1 MKVLALLSVR
11 GVGVTFIE
19 RVLFENVTFDIE
31 KRDKVG
37 FIGSNGTGKTTLL
50 KVLSGELSPTSGEVF
65 TSKDAKVGYMH
76 QHVLE
81 HPDRTVLEELLS
93 VFDHLKE
100 MEIHLD
106 YLNHAM
112 EKGENLDELIA
123 EHTALLEKFER
134 EGGLTYKSRAKS
146 ALLGL
151 GFSEEDMSRKSGT
164 LSGGQASKLSLARLL
179 LCGADIL
186 LLDEPTN
193 HLDIESVKWL
203 EQYLKDFPGTAL
215 IVSHDRYFL
224 DAVTNKTI
232 ELSHQKTMIYTGNYS
247 TFMEKKQREQEA
259 VRRKFIN
266 DSKEI
271 KRIEGIV
278 EQQKRWGREHNFI
291 TAASKQK
298 EADRIKAQLVV
309 PDGEEETLSITL
321 EPKRESGNDVLI
333 VKNLSKAFGDNVLFK
348 NVDMHIRK
356 GERVFILGGN
366 GTGKTTLFNVLTKK
380 YEAEFDELTYGA
392 RVDMGYFDQMQAD
405 LNAQNTP
412 VEEISDSFPLMS
424 NTQIRTVLGRF
435 LLKGDNAL
443 KKISTLSGGE
453 RARVALLKLVLAGSN
468 FLLLD
473 EPTNHLD
480 TASREAL
487 EDTLLNYNGTMLII
501 SHDRYFI
508 NKLATRILELNTDGV
523 KEYLGNYDYYAEK
536 QKEQTVAVNSA
547 KSEEKPKVNDYKLR
561 KEEQSRE
568 RKRQTAIRKAEELI
582 EELDAKIAE
591 TETLLASEEVISNY
605 EKLLELT
612 NTLEALQKKQEEAFE
627 QWESLQEE

>member
-1 MKVLALLSVR
+1 MALLSAR
-11 GVGVTFIE
+11 GIGVTFIE

-50 KVLSGELSPTSGEVF
+50 KVLSGELSPTAGEVF

-81 HPDRTVLEELLS
+81 HPERTVLEELLS

-100 MEIHLD
+100 MEIRLE
-106 YLNHAM
+106 YLNHEM
-112 EKGENLDELIA
+112 EKGENLDSLIS
-123 EHTALLEKFER
+123 EHTALLEKFEL
-134 EGGLTYKSRAKS
+134 EGGLTYKSRGKS

-179 LCGADIL
+179 LSGADIL

-203 EQYLKDFPGTAL
+203 EQYIKDFPGTAL

-232 ELSHQKTMIYTGNYS
+232 ELSHQKTMVYTGNYS

-259 VRRKFIN
+259 IRRKFIN

-309 PDGEEETLSITL
+309 PDGEEETLSLTL

-333 VKNLSKAFGDNVLFK
+333 VKNLSKAFGNNVLFK

-366 GTGKTTLFNVLTKK
+366 GTGKTTLFNILTKK
-380 YEAEFDELTYGA
+380 YEASFDEMTFGA
-392 RVDMGYFDQMQAD
+392 RVDMGYFDQMQSD
-405 LNAQNTP
+405 LNVDNTP
-412 VEEISDSFPLMS
+412 VEEISDAFPHMS
-424 NTQIRTVLGRF
+424 TTQIRTVLGRF

-508 NKLATRILELNTDGV
+508 NKLATRILELNEDGV
-523 KEYLGNYDYYAEK
+523 REYLGNYDYYAEK
-536 QKEQTVAVNSA
+536 QKEQISTDNVV
-547 KSEEKPKVNDYKLR
+547 KTEEKTKVNDYKLR

-582 EELDAKIAE
+582 EELDGKIAE
-591 TETLLASEEVISNY
+591 TQALLSSEEVISDY
-605 EKLLELT
+605 EKLVELT
-612 NTLEALQKKQEEAFE
+612 SVLEDLQSQQEEAYSA
-627 QWESLQEE
+627 WEELQQE

>member
-1 MKVLALLSVR
+1 M
-11 GVGVTFIE
+11 TFIE
-19 RVLFENVTFDIE
+19 RTLFENVSFDIE

-50 KVLSGELSPTSGEVF
+50 KILSGELAQTSGEVI
-65 TSKDAKVGYMH
+65 TAKDAKIGYMH

-81 HPDRTVLEELLS
+81 HPERTVLDELLS
-93 VFDHLKE
+93 VFDYLDE
-100 MEIHLD
+100 MEKRLEVLTHEI
-106 YLNHAM
+106 
-112 EKGENLDELIA
+112 EKGENLDALIS
-123 EHTALLEKFER
+123 EQTLLLERFDR
-134 EGGLTYKSRAKS
+134 EGGLTYKSRARS

-151 GFSEEDMSRKSGT
+151 GFSEDDMTRKSGT
-164 LSGGQASKLSLARLL
+164 LSGGQASKLSLAKLL
-179 LCGADIL
+179 LGGADIL

-193 HLDIESVKWL
+193 HLDIESVRWL
-203 EQYLKDFPGTAL
+203 EQYIKDFSGTAL

-232 ELSHQKTMIYTGNYS
+232 ELAHKKTMVYTGNYT

-259 VRRKFIN
+259 IRRKFIN

-298 EADRIKAQLVV
+298 EADRIKAQLVA
-309 PDGEEETLSITL
+309 PDGEEETLSLKL

-333 VKNLSKAFGDNVLFK
+333 VKNLSKGFGGNMLFE

-380 YEAEFDELTYGA
+380 YDAAFDELTFGA
-392 RVDMGYFDQMQAD
+392 RVDMGYFDQMQSD
-405 LNAQNTP
+405 LNTDNTP
-412 VEEISDSFPLMS
+412 VEEISDAFPKMS
-424 NTQIRTVLGRF
+424 NTEIRTALGRF

-443 KKISTLSGGE
+443 KKISSLSGGE

-487 EDTLLNYNGTMLII
+487 EDTLLNYDGTMLII

-508 NKLATRILELNTDGV
+508 NKLSTRILELNTNGV

-536 QKEQTVAVNSA
+536 QKAQAATAPEA
-547 KSEEKPKVNDYKLR
+547 KAEEKPKVNDYKLR

-582 EELDAKIAE
+582 EELDQKIAE
-591 TETLLASEEVISNY
+591 TESMLTSEEVISDY
-605 EKLLELT
+605 GKLLELT
-612 NTLEALQKKQEEAFE
+612 EVLNNLQKQQEEAYE
-627 QWESLQEE
+627 QWESLQE

>member
-1 MKVLALLSVR
+1 MALLSAR
-11 GVGVTFIE
+11 DISMTFIE
-19 RVLFENVTFDIE
+19 RTLFENVSFDIE

-50 KVLSGELSPTSGEVF
+50 KILSGELAQTSGEVI
-65 TSKDAKVGYMH
+65 TAKDAKIGYMH

-81 HPDRTVLEELLS
+81 HPERTVLDELLS
-93 VFDHLKE
+93 VFDYLDE
-100 MEIHLD
+100 MEKRLEVLTHEI
-106 YLNHAM
+106 
-112 EKGENLDELIA
+112 EKGENLDALIS
-123 EHTALLEKFER
+123 EQTLLLERFDR
-134 EGGLTYKSRAKS
+134 EGGLTYKSRARS

-151 GFSEEDMSRKSGT
+151 GFSEDDMTRKSGT
-164 LSGGQASKLSLARLL
+164 LSGGQASKLSLAKLL
-179 LCGADIL
+179 LGGADIL

-193 HLDIESVKWL
+193 HLDIESVRWL
-203 EQYLKDFPGTAL
+203 EQYIKDFSGTAL

-232 ELSHQKTMIYTGNYS
+232 ELAHKKTMVYTGNYT

-259 VRRKFIN
+259 IRRKFIN

-298 EADRIKAQLVV
+298 EADRIKAQLVA
-309 PDGEEETLSITL
+309 PDGEEETLSLKL

-333 VKNLSKAFGDNVLFK
+333 VKNLSKGFGGNMLFK

-380 YEAEFDELTYGA
+380 YDAAFDELTFGA
-392 RVDMGYFDQMQAD
+392 RVDMGYFDQMQSD
-405 LNAQNTP
+405 LNTDNTP
-412 VEEISDSFPLMS
+412 VEEISDAFPKMS
-424 NTQIRTVLGRF
+424 NTEIRTALGRF

-443 KKISTLSGGE
+443 KKISSLSGGE

-487 EDTLLNYNGTMLII
+487 EDTLLNYDGTMLII

-508 NKLATRILELNTDGV
+508 NKLSTRILELNTNGV

-536 QKEQTVAVNSA
+536 QKAQAATAPEA
-547 KSEEKPKVNDYKLR
+547 KAEEKPKVNDYKLR

-582 EELDAKIAE
+582 EELDQKIAE
-591 TETLLASEEVISNY
+591 TESMLTSEEVISDY
-605 EKLLELT
+605 GKLLELT
-612 NTLEALQKKQEEAFE
+612 EVLNNLQKQQEEAYE
-627 QWESLQEE
+627 QWESLQE

>member
-1 MKVLALLSVR
+1 MALLSAR
-11 GVGVTFIE
+11 DISMTFIE
-19 RVLFENVTFDIE
+19 RTLFENVSFDIE

-50 KVLSGELSPTSGEVF
+50 KILSGELTQTSGEVI
-65 TSKDAKVGYMH
+65 TAKDAKIGYMH

-81 HPDRTVLEELLS
+81 HPERTVLDELLS
-93 VFDHLKE
+93 VFDYLDE
-100 MEIHLD
+100 MEKRLEVLTHEI
-106 YLNHAM
+106 
-112 EKGENLDELIA
+112 EKGENLDALIS
-123 EHTALLEKFER
+123 EQTLLLERFDR
-134 EGGLTYKSRAKS
+134 EGGLTYKSRARS

-151 GFSEEDMSRKSGT
+151 GFSEDDMTRKSGT
-164 LSGGQASKLSLARLL
+164 LSGGQASKLSLAKLL
-179 LCGADIL
+179 LGGADIL

-193 HLDIESVKWL
+193 HLDIESVRWL
-203 EQYLKDFPGTAL
+203 EQYIKDFSGTAL

-232 ELSHQKTMIYTGNYS
+232 ELAHKKTMVYTGNYT

-259 VRRKFIN
+259 IRRKFIN

-298 EADRIKAQLVV
+298 EADRIKAQLVA
-309 PDGEEETLSITL
+309 PDGEEETLSLKL

-333 VKNLSKAFGDNVLFK
+333 VKNLSKGFGGNMLFE

-380 YEAEFDELTYGA
+380 YDAAFDELTFGA
-392 RVDMGYFDQMQAD
+392 RVEMGYFDQMQSD
-405 LNAQNTP
+405 LNTDNTP
-412 VEEISDSFPLMS
+412 VEEISDAFPKMS
-424 NTQIRTVLGRF
+424 NTEIRTALGRF

-443 KKISTLSGGE
+443 KKISSLSGGE

-487 EDTLLNYNGTMLII
+487 EDTLLNYDGTMLII

-508 NKLATRILELNTDGV
+508 NKLSTRILELNTNGV

-536 QKEQTVAVNSA
+536 QKAQAATAPEA
-547 KSEEKPKVNDYKLR
+547 KAEEKPKVNDYKLR

-582 EELDAKIAE
+582 EELDQKIAE
-591 TETLLASEEVISNY
+591 TESMLTSEEVISDY
-605 EKLLELT
+605 GKLLELT
-612 NTLEALQKKQEEAFE
+612 EVLNNLQKQQEEAYE
-627 QWESLQEE
+627 QWESLQE

>member
-1 MKVLALLSVR
+1 MLALLSAR
-11 GVGVTFIE
+11 GIGVTFIE
-19 RVLFENVTFDIE
+19 RVLFENVSFDIE

-50 KVLSGELSPTSGEVF
+50 KVLSGELSPTAGDVF
-65 TSKDAKVGYMH
+65 IAKDAKVGYMH

-81 HPDRTVLEELLS
+81 HPDRTVLDELLS

-100 MEIHLD
+100 MEIRLE

-112 EKGENLDELIA
+112 EKGENLDALIT

-151 GFSEEDMSRKSGT
+151 GFSEEDMNRKSGT

-179 LCGADIL
+179 LSGADIL

-203 EQYLKDFPGTAL
+203 EQYIKDFPGTAL

-232 ELSHQKTMIYTGNYS
+232 ELSHQKTMVYTGNYS
-247 TFMEKKQREQEA
+247 TFMEKKQHEQEA
-259 VRRKFIN
+259 IRRKFIN

-298 EADRIKAQLVV
+298 EADRIKAQLVI
-309 PDGEEETLSITL
+309 PDGEEETLSLTL

-380 YEAEFDELTYGA
+380 YEATFDELTYGA
-392 RVDMGYFDQMQAD
+392 RVDMGYFDQMQSD
-405 LNAQNTP
+405 LNVENTP
-412 VEEISDSFPLMS
+412 VEEISDAFPHMS
-424 NTQIRTVLGRF
+424 TTQIRTVLGRF

-487 EDTLLNYNGTMLII
+487 EDTLLNYDGTMLII

-536 QKEQTVAVNSA
+536 QKSQVVAENTI
-547 KSEEKPKVNDYKLR
+547 KTEEKPKVNDYKLR

-582 EELDAKIAE
+582 EELDSKIAE
-591 TETLLASEEVISNY
+591 TEALLSSEEVISNY
-605 EKLLELT
+605 EKLVELT
-612 NTLEALQKKQEEAFE
+612 KVLEDLQAQQEEAYST
-627 QWESLQEE
+627 WEELQD

>member
-1 MKVLALLSVR
+1 MAILSVR
-11 GVGVTFIE
+11 DVSVTFIE
-19 RVLFENVTFDIE
+19 RTLFENVSFDIE

-50 KVLSGELSPTSGEVF
+50 KVLSGELSPTMGGVYIA
-65 TSKDAKVGYMH
+65 KDAKVGYMH

-81 HPDRTVLEELLS
+81 HPERTVIDELLS
-93 VFDHLKE
+93 VFDYLKE
-100 MEIHLD
+100 MELRLEF
-106 YLNHAM
+106 LNKEM
-112 EKGENLDELIA
+112 EKGENLDALIS
-123 EHTALLEKFER
+123 EHTVLLERFER
-134 EGGLTYKSRAKS
+134 EGGLTFKSRARS

-151 GFSEEDMSRKSGT
+151 GFSEEDMQRPSGT

-179 LCGADIL
+179 LSGADIL

-193 HLDIESVKWL
+193 HLDIESVRWL
-203 EQYLKDFPGTAL
+203 EQYIKDFQGTVI

-224 DAVTNKTI
+224 DAVTNKTV
-232 ELSHQKTMIYTGNYS
+232 ELAHLKTTVYTGNYS
-247 TFMEKKQREQEA
+247 AFMEKKAHEQEA
-259 VRRKFIN
+259 IRRKFIN

-309 PDGEEETLSITL
+309 PDGEEETLTLKL
-321 EPKRESGNDVLI
+321 EPNRESGNDVLI
-333 VKNLSKAFGDNVLFK
+333 VKNLSKSFGSKTLFK

-380 YEAEFDELTYGA
+380 YDADFDELTFGA
-392 RVDMGYFDQMQAD
+392 RVDMGYFDQMQSD
-405 LNAQNTP
+405 LNVENNP
-412 VEEISDSFPLMS
+412 IEEISDAFPLMS

-435 LLKGDNAL
+435 LIKGDNAF

-487 EDTLLNYNGTMLII
+487 EDTLRDYDGTMLII

-508 NKLATRILELNTDGV
+508 NKLATRILELKEDGV

-536 QKEQTVAVNSA
+536 QKEAVASVSVE
-547 KSEEKPKVNDYKLR
+547 KTEEKPKVNDYKLR

-582 EELDAKIAE
+582 EELDLKIRD
-591 TETLLASEEVISNY
+591 TEALLSSEEVISNY
-605 EKLLELT
+605 EKLVELT
-612 NTLEALQKKQEEAFE
+612 KVLEDLQSQQEEAYA
-627 QWESLQEE
+627 QWETLQEE

>member
-1 MKVLALLSVR
+1 MAILSVR
-11 GVGVTFIE
+11 DVSVTFIE
-19 RVLFENVTFDIE
+19 RTLFENVSFDIE

-50 KVLSGELSPTSGEVF
+50 KVLSGELSPTMGGVYIA
-65 TSKDAKVGYMH
+65 KDAKVGYMH

-81 HPDRTVLEELLS
+81 HPERTVIDELLS
-93 VFDHLKE
+93 VFDYLKE
-100 MEIHLD
+100 MELRLEF
-106 YLNHAM
+106 LNKEM
-112 EKGENLDELIA
+112 EKGENLDALIS
-123 EHTALLEKFER
+123 EHTALLERFER
-134 EGGLTYKSRAKS
+134 EGGLTFKSRARS

-151 GFSEEDMSRKSGT
+151 GFSEEDMQRPSGT

-179 LCGADIL
+179 LSGADIL

-193 HLDIESVKWL
+193 HLDIESVRWL
-203 EQYLKDFPGTAL
+203 EQYIKDFQGTVI

-232 ELSHQKTMIYTGNYS
+232 ELAHLKTTVYTGNYS
-247 TFMEKKQREQEA
+247 AFMEKKAHEQEA
-259 VRRKFIN
+259 IRRKFIN

-309 PDGEEETLSITL
+309 PDGEEETLTLKL
-321 EPKRESGNDVLI
+321 EPNRESGNDVLI
-333 VKNLSKAFGDNVLFK
+333 VKNLSKSFGSKTLFK

-380 YEAEFDELTYGA
+380 YDADFDELTFGA
-392 RVDMGYFDQMQAD
+392 RVDMGYFDQMQSD
-405 LNAQNTP
+405 LNVENNP
-412 VEEISDSFPLMS
+412 IEEISDAFPLMS

-435 LLKGDNAL
+435 LIKGDNAF

-487 EDTLLNYNGTMLII
+487 EDTLRDYDGTMLII

-508 NKLATRILELNTDGV
+508 NKLATRILELKEDGV

-536 QKEQTVAVNSA
+536 QKEAVASVSVE
-547 KSEEKPKVNDYKLR
+547 KTEEKPKVNDYKLR

-582 EELDAKIAE
+582 EELDLKIRD
-591 TETLLASEEVISNY
+591 TEALLSSEEVISNY
-605 EKLLELT
+605 EKLVELT
-612 NTLEALQKKQEEAFE
+612 KVLEDLQSQQEEAYA
-627 QWESLQEE
+627 QWETLQEE

>member
-1 MKVLALLSVR
+1 M
-11 GVGVTFIE
+11 TFIE
-19 RVLFENVTFDIE
+19 RTLFENVSFDIE

-50 KVLSGELSPTSGEVF
+50 KILSGELTQTSGEVI
-65 TSKDAKVGYMH
+65 TAKDAKIGYMH

-81 HPDRTVLEELLS
+81 HPERTVLDELLS
-93 VFDHLKE
+93 VFDYLDE
-100 MEIHLD
+100 MEKRLEVLTHEI
-106 YLNHAM
+106 
-112 EKGENLDELIA
+112 EKGENLDALIS
-123 EHTALLEKFER
+123 EQTLLLERFDR
-134 EGGLTYKSRAKS
+134 EGGLTYKSRARS

-151 GFSEEDMSRKSGT
+151 GFSEDDMTRKSGT
-164 LSGGQASKLSLARLL
+164 LSGGQASKLSLAKLL
-179 LCGADIL
+179 LGGADIL

-193 HLDIESVKWL
+193 HLDIESVRWL
-203 EQYLKDFPGTAL
+203 EQYIKDFSGTAL

-232 ELSHQKTMIYTGNYS
+232 ELAHKKTMVYTGNYT

-259 VRRKFIN
+259 IRRKFIN

-298 EADRIKAQLVV
+298 EADRIKAQLVA
-309 PDGEEETLSITL
+309 PDGEEETLSLKL

-333 VKNLSKAFGDNVLFK
+333 VKNLSKGFGGNMLFE

-380 YEAEFDELTYGA
+380 YDAAFDELTFGA
-392 RVDMGYFDQMQAD
+392 RVDMGYFDQMQSD
-405 LNAQNTP
+405 LNTDNTP
-412 VEEISDSFPLMS
+412 VEEISDSFPKMS
-424 NTQIRTVLGRF
+424 NTEIRTALGRF

-443 KKISTLSGGE
+443 KKISSLSGGE

-487 EDTLLNYNGTMLII
+487 EDTLLNYDGTMLII

-508 NKLATRILELNTDGV
+508 NKLSTRILELNTNGV

-536 QKEQTVAVNSA
+536 QKAQAATAPEA
-547 KSEEKPKVNDYKLR
+547 KAEEKPKVNDYKLR

-582 EELDAKIAE
+582 EELDQKIAE
-591 TETLLASEEVISNY
+591 TESMLTSEEVISDY
-605 EKLLELT
+605 GKLLELT
-612 NTLEALQKKQEEAFE
+612 KVLNNLQKQQEEAYE
-627 QWESLQEE
+627 QWESLQE

>member
-1 MKVLALLSVR
+1 MLALLSAR
-11 GVGVTFIE
+11 GIGVTFIE
-19 RVLFENVTFDIE
+19 RVLFENVSFDIE

-50 KVLSGELSPTSGEVF
+50 KVLSGELSPTAGDVF
-65 TSKDAKVGYMH
+65 IAKDAKVGYMH

-81 HPDRTVLEELLS
+81 HPDRTVLDELLS

-100 MEIHLD
+100 MEIRLE

-112 EKGENLDELIA
+112 EKGENLDALIT

-151 GFSEEDMSRKSGT
+151 GFSEEDMNRKSGT

-179 LCGADIL
+179 LSGADIL

-203 EQYLKDFPGTAL
+203 EQYIKDFPGTAL

-232 ELSHQKTMIYTGNYS
+232 ELSHQKIMVYTGNYS
-247 TFMEKKQREQEA
+247 TFMEKKQHEQEA
-259 VRRKFIN
+259 IRRKFIN

-298 EADRIKAQLVV
+298 EADRIKAQLVI
-309 PDGEEETLSITL
+309 PDGEEETLSLTL

-380 YEAEFDELTYGA
+380 YEATFDELTYGA
-392 RVDMGYFDQMQAD
+392 RVDMGYFDQMQSD
-405 LNAQNTP
+405 LNVENTP
-412 VEEISDSFPLMS
+412 VEEISDAFPHMS
-424 NTQIRTVLGRF
+424 TTQIRTVLGRF

-487 EDTLLNYNGTMLII
+487 EDTLLNYDGTMLII

-536 QKEQTVAVNSA
+536 QKSQVVAENTI
-547 KSEEKPKVNDYKLR
+547 KTEEKPKVNDYKLR

-582 EELDAKIAE
+582 EELDSKIAE
-591 TETLLASEEVISNY
+591 TEALLSSEEVISNY
-605 EKLLELT
+605 EKLVELT
-612 NTLEALQKKQEEAFE
+612 KVLEDLHAQQEEAYST
-627 QWESLQEE
+627 WEELQD

>member
-1 MKVLALLSVR
+1 MAILSVR
-11 GVGVTFIE
+11 DVSVTFIE
-19 RVLFENVTFDIE
+19 RTLFENVSFDIE

-37 FIGSNGTGKTTLL
+37 FIGSNGTGKATLL
-50 KVLSGELSPTSGEVF
+50 KVLSGELSPTMGGVYIA
-65 TSKDAKVGYMH
+65 KDAKVGYMH

-81 HPDRTVLEELLS
+81 HPERTVIDELLS
-93 VFDHLKE
+93 VFDYLKE
-100 MEIHLD
+100 MELRLEF
-106 YLNHAM
+106 LNKEM
-112 EKGENLDELIA
+112 EKGENLDALIS
-123 EHTALLEKFER
+123 EHTALLERFER
-134 EGGLTYKSRAKS
+134 EGGLTFKSRARS

-151 GFSEEDMSRKSGT
+151 GFSEEDMQRPSGT

-179 LCGADIL
+179 LSGADIL

-193 HLDIESVKWL
+193 HLDIESVRWL
-203 EQYLKDFPGTAL
+203 EQYIKDFQGTVI

-232 ELSHQKTMIYTGNYS
+232 ELAHLKTTVYTGNYS
-247 TFMEKKQREQEA
+247 AFMEKKAHEQEA
-259 VRRKFIN
+259 IRRKFIN

-309 PDGEEETLSITL
+309 PDGEEETLTLKL
-321 EPKRESGNDVLI
+321 EPNRESGNDVLI
-333 VKNLSKAFGDNVLFK
+333 VKNLSKSFGSKTLFK

-380 YEAEFDELTYGA
+380 YDADFDELTFGA
-392 RVDMGYFDQMQAD
+392 RVDMGYFDQMQSD
-405 LNAQNTP
+405 LNVENNP
-412 VEEISDSFPLMS
+412 IEEISDAFPLMS

-435 LLKGDNAL
+435 LIKGDNAF

-487 EDTLLNYNGTMLII
+487 EDTLRDYDGTMLII

-508 NKLATRILELNTDGV
+508 NKLATRILELKEDGV

-536 QKEQTVAVNSA
+536 QKEAVASVSVE
-547 KSEEKPKVNDYKLR
+547 KTEEKPKVNDYKLR

-582 EELDAKIAE
+582 EELDLKIRD
-591 TETLLASEEVISNY
+591 TEALLSSEEVISNY
-605 EKLLELT
+605 EKLVELT
-612 NTLEALQKKQEEAFE
+612 KVLEDLQSQQEEAYA
-627 QWESLQEE
+627 QWETLQEE

>member
-1 MKVLALLSVR
+1 MALLSAR
-11 GVGVTFIE
+11 DISMTFIE
-19 RVLFENVTFDIE
+19 RTLFENVSFDIE

-50 KVLSGELSPTSGEVF
+50 KILSGELTQTSGEVI
-65 TSKDAKVGYMH
+65 TAKDAKIGYMH

-81 HPDRTVLEELLS
+81 HPERTVLDELLS
-93 VFDHLKE
+93 VFDYLDE
-100 MEIHLD
+100 MEKRLEVLTHEI
-106 YLNHAM
+106 
-112 EKGENLDELIA
+112 EKGENLDALIL
-123 EHTALLEKFER
+123 EQTLLLERFDR
-134 EGGLTYKSRAKS
+134 EGGLTYKSRARS

-151 GFSEEDMSRKSGT
+151 GFSEDDMTRKSGT
-164 LSGGQASKLSLARLL
+164 LSGGQASKLSLAKLL
-179 LCGADIL
+179 LGGADIL

-193 HLDIESVKWL
+193 HLDIESVRWL
-203 EQYLKDFPGTAL
+203 EQYIKDFSGTAL

-232 ELSHQKTMIYTGNYS
+232 ELAHKKTMVYTGNYT

-259 VRRKFIN
+259 IRRKFIN

-298 EADRIKAQLVV
+298 EADRIKAQLVA
-309 PDGEEETLSITL
+309 PDGEEETLSLKL

-333 VKNLSKAFGDNVLFK
+333 VKNLSKGFGGNMLFE

-380 YEAEFDELTYGA
+380 YDAAFDELTFGA
-392 RVDMGYFDQMQAD
+392 RVDMGYFDQMQSD
-405 LNAQNTP
+405 LNTDNTP
-412 VEEISDSFPLMS
+412 VEEISDAFPKMS
-424 NTQIRTVLGRF
+424 NTEIRTALGRF

-443 KKISTLSGGE
+443 KKISSLSGGE

-487 EDTLLNYNGTMLII
+487 EDTLLNYDGTMLII

-508 NKLATRILELNTDGV
+508 NKLSTRILELNTNGV

-536 QKEQTVAVNSA
+536 QKAQAATAPEA
-547 KSEEKPKVNDYKLR
+547 KAEEKPKVNDYKLR

-582 EELDAKIAE
+582 EELDQKIAE
-591 TETLLASEEVISNY
+591 TESMLTSEEVISDY
-605 EKLLELT
+605 GKLLELT
-612 NTLEALQKKQEEAFE
+612 EVLNNLQKQQEEAYE
-627 QWESLQEE
+627 QWESLQE

>member
-1 MKVLALLSVR
+1 MALLSAR
-11 GVGVTFIE
+11 DISMTFIE
-19 RVLFENVTFDIE
+19 RTLFENVSFDIE

-50 KVLSGELSPTSGEVF
+50 KILSGELAQTSGEVI
-65 TSKDAKVGYMH
+65 TAKDAKIGYMH

-81 HPDRTVLEELLS
+81 HPERTVLDELLS
-93 VFDHLKE
+93 VFDYLDE
-100 MEIHLD
+100 MEKRLEVLTHEI
-106 YLNHAM
+106 
-112 EKGENLDELIA
+112 EKGENLDALIS
-123 EHTALLEKFER
+123 EQTLLLERFDR
-134 EGGLTYKSRAKS
+134 EGGLTYKSRARS

-151 GFSEEDMSRKSGT
+151 GFSEDDMTRKSGT
-164 LSGGQASKLSLARLL
+164 LSGGQASKLSLAKLL
-179 LCGADIL
+179 LGGADIL

-193 HLDIESVKWL
+193 HLDIESVRWL
-203 EQYLKDFPGTAL
+203 EQYIKDFSGTAL

-232 ELSHQKTMIYTGNYS
+232 ELAHKKTMVYTGNYT

-259 VRRKFIN
+259 IRRKFIN

-298 EADRIKAQLVV
+298 EADRIKAQLVA
-309 PDGEEETLSITL
+309 PDGEEETLSLKL

-333 VKNLSKAFGDNVLFK
+333 VKNLSKGFGGNMLFE

-380 YEAEFDELTYGA
+380 YDAAFDELTFGA
-392 RVDMGYFDQMQAD
+392 RVDMGYFDQMQSD
-405 LNAQNTP
+405 LNTDNTP
-412 VEEISDSFPLMS
+412 VEEISDAFPKMS
-424 NTQIRTVLGRF
+424 NTEIRTALGRF

-443 KKISTLSGGE
+443 KKISSLSGGE

-487 EDTLLNYNGTMLII
+487 EDTLLNYDGTMLII

-508 NKLATRILELNTDGV
+508 NKLSTRILELNTNGV

-536 QKEQTVAVNSA
+536 QKAQAATAPEA
-547 KSEEKPKVNDYKLR
+547 KAEEKPKVNDYKLR

-582 EELDAKIAE
+582 EELDQKIAE
-591 TETLLASEEVISNY
+591 TESMLTSEEVISDY
-605 EKLLELT
+605 GKLLELT
-612 NTLEALQKKQEEAFE
+612 EVLNNLQKQQEEAYE
-627 QWESLQEE
+627 QWESLQE

>member
-1 MKVLALLSVR
+1 MLALLSAR
-11 GVGVTFIE
+11 GIGVTFIE
-19 RVLFENVTFDIE
+19 RVLFENVSFDIE

-50 KVLSGELSPTSGEVF
+50 KVLSGELSPTAGDVF
-65 TSKDAKVGYMH
+65 IAKDAKVGYMH

-81 HPDRTVLEELLS
+81 HPDRTVLDELLS

-100 MEIHLD
+100 METRLE

-112 EKGENLDELIA
+112 EKGENLDALIT

-151 GFSEEDMSRKSGT
+151 GFSEEDMNRKSGT

-179 LCGADIL
+179 LSGADIL

-203 EQYLKDFPGTAL
+203 EQYIKDFPGTAL

-232 ELSHQKTMIYTGNYS
+232 ELSHQKTMVYTGNYS
-247 TFMEKKQREQEA
+247 TFMEKKQHEQEA
-259 VRRKFIN
+259 IRRKFIN

-298 EADRIKAQLVV
+298 EADRIKAQLVI
-309 PDGEEETLSITL
+309 PDGEEETLSLTL

-380 YEAEFDELTYGA
+380 YEATFDELTYGA
-392 RVDMGYFDQMQAD
+392 RVDMGYFDQMQSD
-405 LNAQNTP
+405 LNVENTP
-412 VEEISDSFPLMS
+412 VEEISDAFPHMS
-424 NTQIRTVLGRF
+424 TTQIRTVLGRF

-443 KKISTLSGGE
+443 KKIATLSGGE

-487 EDTLLNYNGTMLII
+487 EDTLLNYDGTMLII

-536 QKEQTVAVNSA
+536 QKSQVVAENA
-547 KSEEKPKVNDYKLR
+547 IKTEEKPKVNDYKLR

-582 EELDAKIAE
+582 EELDSKIAE
-591 TETLLASEEVISNY
+591 TEALLSSEEVISNY
-605 EKLLELT
+605 EKLVELT
-612 NTLEALQKKQEEAFE
+612 KVLEDLQAQQEEAYST
-627 QWESLQEE
+627 WEELQD

>member
-1 MKVLALLSVR
+1 MAILSVR
-11 GVGVTFIE
+11 DVSVTFIE
-19 RVLFENVTFDIE
+19 RTLFENVSFDIE

-50 KVLSGELSPTSGEVF
+50 KVLSGELSPTMGGVYIA
-65 TSKDAKVGYMH
+65 KDAKVGYMH

-81 HPDRTVLEELLS
+81 HPERTVIDELLS
-93 VFDHLKE
+93 VFDYLKE
-100 MEIHLD
+100 MELRLEF
-106 YLNHAM
+106 LNKEM
-112 EKGENLDELIA
+112 EKGENLDALIS
-123 EHTALLEKFER
+123 EHTALLERFER
-134 EGGLTYKSRAKS
+134 EGGLTFKSRARS

-151 GFSEEDMSRKSGT
+151 GFSEEDMQRPSGT

-179 LCGADIL
+179 LSGADIL

-203 EQYLKDFPGTAL
+203 EQYIKDFQGTVI

-224 DAVTNKTI
+224 DAVTNKTV
-232 ELSHQKTMIYTGNYS
+232 ELAHLKTTVYTGNYS
-247 TFMEKKQREQEA
+247 AFMEKKAHEQEA
-259 VRRKFIN
+259 IRRKFIN

-309 PDGEEETLSITL
+309 PDGEEETLTLKL
-321 EPKRESGNDVLI
+321 EPNRESGNDVLI
-333 VKNLSKAFGDNVLFK
+333 VKNLSKSFGSKTLFK

-380 YEAEFDELTYGA
+380 YDADFDELTFGA
-392 RVDMGYFDQMQAD
+392 RVDMGYFDQMQSD
-405 LNAQNTP
+405 LNVENNP
-412 VEEISDSFPLMS
+412 IEEISDAFPLMS

-435 LLKGDNAL
+435 LIKGDNAF

-487 EDTLLNYNGTMLII
+487 EDTLRDYDGTMLII

-508 NKLATRILELNTDGV
+508 NKLATRILELKEDGV

-536 QKEQTVAVNSA
+536 QKEAVASVSVE
-547 KSEEKPKVNDYKLR
+547 KTEEKPKVNDYKLR

-582 EELDAKIAE
+582 EELDLKIRD
-591 TETLLASEEVISNY
+591 TEALLSSEEVISNY
-605 EKLLELT
+605 EKLVELT
-612 NTLEALQKKQEEAFE
+612 KVLEDLQSQQEEAYA
-627 QWESLQEE
+627 QWETLQEE

>member
-1 MKVLALLSVR
+1 MAILSVR
-11 GVGVTFIE
+11 DVSVTFIE
-19 RVLFENVTFDIE
+19 RVLFENVSFDIE

-50 KVLSGELSPTSGEVF
+50 KVLSGELSPTTGDVF
-65 TSKDAKVGYMH
+65 TAKDAKVGYMH

-81 HPDRTVLEELLS
+81 HPERSVYEELLS
-93 VFDHLKE
+93 VFEHLKM
-100 MEIHLD
+100 MEIQLEF
-106 YLNHAM
+106 LNREL
-112 EKGENLDELIA
+112 EKGENLDKLIA
-123 EHTALLEKFER
+123 EHGALLEQFER
-134 EGGLTYKSRAKS
+134 QGGLTYKSRARS

-151 GFSEEDMSRKSGT
+151 GFSEEDMIRKSGT

-179 LCGADIL
+179 LSGADIL

-193 HLDIESVKWL
+193 HLDITSVRWL
-203 EQYLKDFPGTAL
+203 EQYIKDFSGTAL

-232 ELSHQKTMIYTGNYS
+232 ELAHKKATVYTGNY
-247 TFMEKKQREQEA
+247 TAFIEKKQREQEA
-259 VRRKFIN
+259 IRRKFIN
-266 DSKEI
+266 DSREI

-298 EADRIKAQLVV
+298 EADRIKAQLTP
-309 PDGEEETLSITL
+309 PDGEEETLSFKL

-333 VKNLSKAFGDNVLFK
+333 VKNMSKAFGGNVLFK
-348 NVDMHIRK
+348 NIDMHIRK

-366 GTGKTTLFNVLTKK
+366 GTGKTTLFNILAKK
-380 YEAEFDELTYGA
+380 YEGDFDELTFGA

-405 LNAQNTP
+405 LNTDNTP
-412 VEEISDSFPLMS
+412 VEEISDAFPHMS
-424 NTQIRTVLGRF
+424 TTQIRTVLGRF

-487 EDTLLNYNGTMLII
+487 EDTLLNYDGTMLII

-508 NKLATRILELNTDGV
+508 NKLATRILELKEDGV
-523 KEYLGNYDYYAEK
+523 REYLGNYDYYAEK
-536 QKEQTVAVNSA
+536 QKEASA
-547 KSEEKPKVNDYKLR
+547 SFAEAKAEEKPKVNDYKLR
-561 KEEQSRE
+561 KEEQSKE

-582 EELDAKIAE
+582 EELDVKIAE
-591 TETLLASEEVISNY
+591 TEAKLGSEEVISDY
-605 EKLLELT
+605 EKLVELT
-612 NTLEALQKKQEEAFE
+612 EILNNLQKQQEEAYE
-627 QWESLQEE
+627 AWESLQ

>member
-1 MKVLALLSVR
+1 MAILSVR
-11 GVGVTFIE
+11 DVSVTFIE
-19 RVLFENVTFDIE
+19 RTLFENVSFDIE

-50 KVLSGELSPTSGEVF
+50 KVLSGELSPTMGGVYIA
-65 TSKDAKVGYMH
+65 KDAKVGYMH

-81 HPDRTVLEELLS
+81 HPERTVIDELLS
-93 VFDHLKE
+93 VFDYLKE
-100 MEIHLD
+100 MELRLEF
-106 YLNHAM
+106 LNKEM
-112 EKGENLDELIA
+112 EKGENLDALIS
-123 EHTALLEKFER
+123 EHTALLERFER
-134 EGGLTYKSRAKS
+134 EGGLTFKSRARS

-151 GFSEEDMSRKSGT
+151 GFSEEDMQRPSGT

-179 LCGADIL
+179 LSGADIL

-193 HLDIESVKWL
+193 HLDIESVRWL
-203 EQYLKDFPGTAL
+203 EQYIKDFQGTVI

-224 DAVTNKTI
+224 DAVTNKTV
-232 ELSHQKTMIYTGNYS
+232 ELAHLKTTVYTGNYS
-247 TFMEKKQREQEA
+247 AFMEKKAHEQEA
-259 VRRKFIN
+259 IRRKFIN

-309 PDGEEETLSITL
+309 PDGEEETLTLKL
-321 EPKRESGNDVLI
+321 EPNRESGNDVLI
-333 VKNLSKAFGDNVLFK
+333 VKNLSKSFGSKTLFK

-380 YEAEFDELTYGA
+380 YDADFDELTFGA
-392 RVDMGYFDQMQAD
+392 RVDMGYFDQMQSD
-405 LNAQNTP
+405 LNVENNP
-412 VEEISDSFPLMS
+412 IEEISDAFPLMS

-435 LLKGDNAL
+435 LIKGDNAF

-487 EDTLLNYNGTMLII
+487 EDTLRDYDGTMLII

-508 NKLATRILELNTDGV
+508 NKLATRILELKEDGV

-536 QKEQTVAVNSA
+536 QKEAVASVSVE
-547 KSEEKPKVNDYKLR
+547 KTEEKPKVNDYKLR

-582 EELDAKIAE
+582 EELDLKIRD
-591 TETLLASEEVISNY
+591 TEDLLSSEEVISNY
-605 EKLLELT
+605 EKLVELT
-612 NTLEALQKKQEEAFE
+612 KVLEDLQSQQEEAYA
-627 QWESLQEE
+627 QWETLQEE

>member
-1 MKVLALLSVR
+1 MALLSAR
-11 GVGVTFIE
+11 DIGVTFIE
-19 RVLFENVTFDIE
+19 RTLFENVSFDIE

-50 KVLSGELSPTSGEVF
+50 KVLSGELAPTTGCVF

-81 HPDRTVLEELLS
+81 HPERTVIDELLS
-93 VFDHLKE
+93 VFEHLSQ
-100 MEIHLD
+100 MEKRLEEIASL
-106 YLNHAM
+106 L
-112 EKGENLDELIA
+112 EKGENLDSLIG
-123 EHTALLEKFER
+123 EQTALLEKFER
-134 EGGLTYKSRAKS
+134 LGGLTYKSRAKS
-146 ALLGL
+146 SLLGL
-151 GFSEEDMSRKSGT
+151 GFTEEDMQRKSGT
-164 LSGGQASKLSLARLL
+164 LSGGQASKVSLAKLL
-179 LCGADIL
+179 LSGADIL

-193 HLDIESVKWL
+193 HLDIDSVRWL
-203 EQYLKDFPGTAL
+203 EQYIKDFPGTAL

-232 ELSHQKTMIYTGNYS
+232 ELAHQKTTIYTGNYS
-247 TFMEKKQREQEA
+247 TFIEKKQREQEA

-266 DSKEI
+266 DSREI

-298 EADRIKAQLVV
+298 EADRIKAQLTP
-309 PDGEEETLSITL
+309 PDGEEETLTLKL
-321 EPKRESGNDVLI
+321 EPTRESGNDVLI
-333 VKNLSKAFGDNVLFK
+333 VKNLSKSFGDKALFK

-366 GTGKTTLFNVLTKK
+366 GTGKTTLFNVLTKRQN
-380 YEAEFDELTYGA
+380 ADFDELTFGA

-405 LNAQNTP
+405 LNVENTP
-412 VEEISDSFPLMS
+412 VEEISDAFPLMS
-424 NTQIRTVLGRF
+424 NTQIRTALGRF

-487 EDTLLNYNGTMLII
+487 EDTLLDYDGTMLII

-508 NKLATRILELNTDGV
+508 NKLATRILELTDSGV
-523 KEYLGNYDYYAEK
+523 KEYLGNYDYFIERK
-536 QKEQTVAVNSA
+536 KEQISSQIEA
-547 KSEEKPKVNDYKLR
+547 KAEEKPKVNDYKLR

-568 RKRQTAIRKAEELI
+568 RKRQTAIRKCEERI

-591 TETLLASEEVISNY
+591 TEALLASEEVISNY
-605 EKLLELT
+605 EKLIELT
-612 NTLEALQKKQEEAFE
+612 NTLEALQKEQEEVYE

>member
-1 MKVLALLSVR
+1 MALLSVR
-11 GVGVTFIE
+11 DISMTFVE
-19 RVLFENVTFDIE
+19 RTLFENVTFDIE

-50 KVLSGELSPTSGEVF
+50 KIISGELSPTSGDVF
-65 TSKDAKVGYMH
+65 TAKDAKVGYMH

-81 HPDRTVLEELLS
+81 HPERSVYDELLS
-93 VFDHLKE
+93 VFEHLSLMEKRLEAVNKE
-100 MEIHLD
+100 
-106 YLNHAM
+106 M
-112 EKGENLDELIA
+112 EKGENLDALIA
-123 EHTALLEKFER
+123 EQTALLERFER
-134 EGGLTYKSRAKS
+134 EGGLTYKSRARS

-151 GFSEEDMSRKSGT
+151 GFTEEDMSRKSGT

-179 LCGADIL
+179 LSGADIL

-193 HLDIESVKWL
+193 HLDIGSVRWL
-203 EQYLKDFPGTAL
+203 EQYIKDFSGTAL

-232 ELSHQKTMIYTGNYS
+232 ELAHQKTTVYTGNYT
-247 TFMEKKQREQEA
+247 TFIEKKQREQEA
-259 VRRKFIN
+259 IRRKFIN

-298 EADRIKAQLVV
+298 EADRIKAQLVT
-309 PDGEEETLSITL
+309 PDGEEETLSFKI

-333 VKNLSKAFGDNVLFK
+333 VKNMSKAFGGNVLFR

-366 GTGKTTLFNVLTKK
+366 GTGKTTLFNILTKK
-380 YEAEFDELTYGA
+380 YDAVFDELTFGA
-392 RVDMGYFDQMQAD
+392 RVDMGYFDQMQSD
-405 LNAQNTP
+405 LNTEKTP
-412 VEEISDSFPLMS
+412 VEEISDAFPYMS
-424 NTQIRTVLGRF
+424 TTQIRTVLGRF

-487 EDTLLNYNGTMLII
+487 EDTLLNYDGTMLII

-508 NKLATRILELNTDGV
+508 NKLATRILELNSDGV

-536 QKEQTVAVNSA
+536 QKEVSA
-547 KSEEKPKVNDYKLR
+547 LLAEVKAEEKPKVNDYKLR
-561 KEEQSRE
+561 KEEQSKE

-582 EELDAKIAE
+582 EELDLKIAE
-591 TETLLASEEVISNY
+591 TEAKLSSEEVISDY
-605 EKLLELT
+605 EKLVELT
-612 NTLEALQKKQEEAFE
+612 EILNNLQKQQEEAYE
-627 QWESLQEE
+627 QWESLQ

>member
-1 MKVLALLSVR
+1 MALLSVR
-11 GVGVTFIE
+11 DVSMTFIE
-19 RVLFENVTFDIE
+19 QTLFENVSFDIE

-50 KVLSGELSPTSGEVF
+50 KIISSELSPSAGDVF
-65 TSKDAKVGYMH
+65 TAKDARVGYMH

-81 HPDRTVLEELLS
+81 HPERSVYDELLS
-93 VFDHLKE
+93 VFDYLKE
-100 MEIHLD
+100 IEKRLEFLNREI
-106 YLNHAM
+106 
-112 EKGENLDELIA
+112 EKGENLDTLIT
-123 EHTALLEKFER
+123 EQTTLLERFEQG
-134 EGGLTYKSRAKS
+134 GGLTYKSRARS

-151 GFSEEDMSRKSGT
+151 GFSEEDMYRKSGT
-164 LSGGQASKLSLARLL
+164 LSGGQASKLSLAKLL
-179 LCGADIL
+179 LSGADIL

-203 EQYLKDFPGTAL
+203 EQYIKDFNGTAL

-232 ELSHQKTMIYTGNYS
+232 ELAHKKTTVYTGNYT
-247 TFMEKKQREQEA
+247 TFIEKKQREQEA
-259 VRRKFIN
+259 IRRKFIN

-278 EQQKRWGREHNFI
+278 EQQKRWGREHNFV

-309 PDGEEETLSITL
+309 PDSEEETLSLKL
-321 EPKRESGNDVLI
+321 EPERESGNDVLI
-333 VKNLSKAFGDNVLFK
+333 VKNLSKGFGGSMLFE

-366 GTGKTTLFNVLTKK
+366 GTGKTTLFNILAKK
-380 YEAEFDELTYGA
+380 YEAVFDELTFGA
-392 RVDMGYFDQMQAD
+392 RVDVGYFDQMQSD
-405 LNAQNTP
+405 LNTDNTP
-412 VEEISDSFPLMS
+412 VEEISDSFPKMS
-424 NTQIRTVLGRF
+424 NTEIRTVLGRF
-435 LLKGDNAL
+435 LLKGDKAL

-487 EDTLLNYNGTMLII
+487 EDTLLKYDGTMLII
-501 SHDRYFI
+501 SHDRYFV
-508 NKLATRILELNTDGV
+508 NKLATRVLELNTDGV

-536 QKEQTVAVNSA
+536 KKEVTALQTETKVE
-547 KSEEKPKVNDYKLR
+547 KKPKVNDYKLR
-561 KEEQSRE
+561 KEEQSKE

-582 EELDAKIAE
+582 EELELKISE
-591 TETLLASEEVISNY
+591 TETLLSSPEVISDY
-605 EKLLELT
+605 GKLLELT
-612 NTLEALQKKQEEAFE
+612 EVLNALHKQQEEAYE
-627 QWESLQEE
+627 TWEFLQA

>member
-1 MKVLALLSVR
+1 MALLSAR
-11 GVGVTFIE
+11 GISVTFIE
-19 RVLFENVTFDIE
+19 RTLFENVSFDIE

-50 KVLSGELSPTSGEVF
+50 KVLSGELEPTSGNIF
-65 TSKDAKVGYMH
+65 TARDAKVGFMH

-81 HPDRTVLEELLS
+81 HPERTVLGELLS

-100 MEIHLD
+100 MEITLEHLNRQ
-106 YLNHAM
+106 L
-112 EKGENLDELIA
+112 EKGENLDSLIS
-123 EHTALLEKFER
+123 EHTALLERFDM

-151 GFSEEDMSRKSGT
+151 GFTDDDMSRPCST
-164 LSGGQASKLSLARLL
+164 LSGGQASKLSLAKLL
-179 LCGADIL
+179 LSGADIL

-203 EQYLKDFPGTAL
+203 EQYIKDFQGTVL

-232 ELSHQKTMIYTGNYS
+232 ELAHKKITLYTGNYT
-247 TFMEKKQREQEA
+247 TFIEKKKREQEA

-291 TAASKQK
+291 TATSKQK
-298 EADRIKAQLVV
+298 EADRIKAQLVT
-309 PDGEEETLSITL
+309 PDGEEETLSFKL

-333 VKNLSKAFGDNVLFK
+333 VKNLSKSFGDKTLFR
-348 NVDMHIRK
+348 NLDMHIRK
-356 GERVFILGGN
+356 GERVFVLGGN
-366 GTGKTTLFNVLTKK
+366 GTGKTTLFNILTKK
-380 YEAEFDELTYGA
+380 YDATFDDITLGA
-392 RVDMGYFDQMQAD
+392 RVDMGYFDQMQSD
-405 LNAQNTP
+405 LNVSNTP
-412 VEEISDSFPLMS
+412 VEEISDSFPSMS

-453 RARVALLKLVLAGSN
+453 RARVALLKLMLAGSN

-487 EDTLLNYNGTMLII
+487 EDTLLSYDGTMLII

-508 NKLATRILELNTDGV
+508 NKLATRILELKENGV
-523 KEYLGNYDYYAEK
+523 KEYLGNYDYFAEK
-536 QKEQTVAVNSA
+536 QKAESQLSAQT
-547 KSEEKPKVNDYKLR
+547 KTEEKPKVNDYKLR
-561 KEEQSRE
+561 KEEQSKE

-591 TETLLASEEVISNY
+591 TEYCDPISP
-605 EKLLELT
+605 
-612 NTLEALQKKQEEAFE
+612 
-627 QWESLQEE
+627 

>member
-1 MKVLALLSVR
+1 MALLSAR
-11 GVGVTFIE
+11 DISMTFIE
-19 RVLFENVTFDIE
+19 RTLFENVSFDIE

-50 KVLSGELSPTSGEVF
+50 KILSGELTQTSGEVI
-65 TSKDAKVGYMH
+65 TAKDAKIGYMH

-81 HPDRTVLEELLS
+81 HPERTVLDELLS
-93 VFDHLKE
+93 VFDYLDE
-100 MEIHLD
+100 MEKRLEVLTHEI
-106 YLNHAM
+106 
-112 EKGENLDELIA
+112 EKGENLDALIS
-123 EHTALLEKFER
+123 EQTLLLERFDR
-134 EGGLTYKSRAKS
+134 EGGLTYKSRARS

-151 GFSEEDMSRKSGT
+151 GFSEDDMTRKSGT
-164 LSGGQASKLSLARLL
+164 LSGGQASKLSLAKLL
-179 LCGADIL
+179 LGGADIL

-193 HLDIESVKWL
+193 HLDIESVRWL
-203 EQYLKDFPGTAL
+203 EQYIKDFSGTAL

-232 ELSHQKTMIYTGNYS
+232 ELAHKKTMVYTGNYT

-259 VRRKFIN
+259 IRRKFIN

-298 EADRIKAQLVV
+298 EADRIRAQLVA
-309 PDGEEETLSITL
+309 PDGEEETLSLKL

-333 VKNLSKAFGDNVLFK
+333 VKNLSKGFGGNMLFE

-366 GTGKTTLFNVLTKK
+366 GTGKTTFFNVLTKK
-380 YEAEFDELTYGA
+380 YDAAFDELTFGA
-392 RVDMGYFDQMQAD
+392 RVDMGYFDQMQSD
-405 LNAQNTP
+405 LNTDNTP
-412 VEEISDSFPLMS
+412 VEEISDAFPKMS
-424 NTQIRTVLGRF
+424 NTEIRTALGRF

-487 EDTLLNYNGTMLII
+487 EDTLLNYDGTMLII

-508 NKLATRILELNTDGV
+508 NKLSTRILELNTNGV

-536 QKEQTVAVNSA
+536 QKAQAATAPEA
-547 KSEEKPKVNDYKLR
+547 KAEEKPKVNDYKLR

-568 RKRQTAIRKAEELI
+568 RKRQTAIRKAEALI
-582 EELDAKIAE
+582 EELDQKIAE
-591 TETLLASEEVISNY
+591 TESMLTSEEVISDY
-605 EKLLELT
+605 GKLLELT
-612 NTLEALQKKQEEAFE
+612 KVLNNLQKQQEEAYE
-627 QWESLQEE
+627 QWESLQE

>member
-1 MKVLALLSVR
+1 MAILSVR
-11 GVGVTFIE
+11 DVSVTFIE
-19 RVLFENVTFDIE
+19 RVLFENVSFDIE

-50 KVLSGELSPTSGEVF
+50 KVLSGELSPTTGDVF

-81 HPDRTVLEELLS
+81 HPERTVYDELLS
-93 VFDHLKE
+93 VFEHLKM
-100 MEIHLD
+100 MEIQLEF
-106 YLNHAM
+106 LNREL
-112 EKGENLDELIA
+112 EKGENLDKLIA
-123 EHTALLEKFER
+123 EHGALLEQFER
-134 EGGLTYKSRAKS
+134 QGGLTYKSRAKS

-151 GFSEEDMSRKSGT
+151 GFSEEDMIRKSGT
-164 LSGGQASKLSLARLL
+164 LSGGQASKLSLAKLL
-179 LCGADIL
+179 LSGADIL

-193 HLDIESVKWL
+193 HLDIESVRWL
-203 EQYLKDFPGTAL
+203 EQYIKDFAGTAL

-232 ELSHQKTMIYTGNYS
+232 ELSNQKTMVYTGNYT

-259 VRRKFIN
+259 IRRKFIN

-298 EADRIKAQLVV
+298 EADRIKAQLTP
-309 PDGEEETLSITL
+309 PDSEEETLSFTL

-333 VKNLSKAFGDNVLFK
+333 VKNLSKSFGDKSLFK

-366 GTGKTTLFNVLTKK
+366 GTGKTTLFNILTKK
-380 YEAEFDELTYGA
+380 YDGVFDELTFGA
-392 RVDMGYFDQMQAD
+392 RVDMGYFDQMQSD
-405 LNAQNTP
+405 LNIENTP
-412 VEEISDSFPLMS
+412 VEEISDAFPSMS
-424 NTQIRTVLGRF
+424 NTQIRSVLGRF

-487 EDTLLNYNGTMLII
+487 EDTLLNYDGTMLII

-508 NKLATRILELNTDGV
+508 NKLATRILELKEDGV
-523 KEYLGNYDYYAEK
+523 KEYLGNYDYFAEK
-536 QKEQTVAVNSA
+536 QKEVSLSAQSVA
-547 KSEEKPKVNDYKLR
+547 KTEEKPKVNDYKLR

-591 TETLLASEEVISNY
+591 TEKMLSTEEVISDY

-612 NTLEALQKKQEEAFE
+612 KVLEDLQSQQEEAFE
-627 QWESLQEE
+627 QWESLQEQ

>member
-1 MKVLALLSVR
+1 
-11 GVGVTFIE
+11 
-19 RVLFENVTFDIE
+19 
-31 KRDKVG
+31 
-37 FIGSNGTGKTTLL
+37 
-50 KVLSGELSPTSGEVF
+50 
-65 TSKDAKVGYMH
+65 MH

-81 HPDRTVLEELLS
+81 HPDRSVYNELLS

-100 MEIHLD
+100 MENRLD
-106 YLNHAM
+106 FLNKEM
-112 EKGENLDELIA
+112 EKGENLDALIA
-123 EHTALLEKFER
+123 EHTALLECFER

-151 GFSEEDMSRKSGT
+151 GFTEEDMSRKSGT

-179 LCGADIL
+179 LSGADIL

-193 HLDIESVKWL
+193 HLDIESVRWL
-203 EQYLKDFPGTAL
+203 EQYIKDFQGTAI

-232 ELSHQKTMIYTGNYS
+232 ELAHLKTTVYTGNY
-247 TFMEKKQREQEA
+247 TAFIEKKQREQEA
-259 VRRKFIN
+259 IRRKFIN
-266 DSKEI
+266 DSREI

-298 EADRIKAQLVV
+298 EADRIKAQLTP
-309 PDGEEETLSITL
+309 PDGEEETLTLKL

-333 VKNLSKAFGDNVLFK
+333 VKNMSKAFGDKVLFK

-380 YEAEFDELTYGA
+380 YEAVFDEMTFGA
-392 RVDMGYFDQMQAD
+392 RVDMGYFDQMQSD
-405 LNAQNTP
+405 LNVDNTP
-412 VEEISDSFPLMS
+412 VEEISDAFPLMS
-424 NTQIRTVLGRF
+424 NTQIRTALGRF

-487 EDTLLNYNGTMLII
+487 EDTLLNYDGTMLII

-508 NKLATRILELNTDGV
+508 NKLATRILELKEDGV

-536 QKEQTVAVNSA
+536 QKDDVFTAVAE
-547 KSEEKPKVNDYKLR
+547 KTEEKPKVNDYKLR
-561 KEEQSRE
+561 KEEQSKE

-582 EELDAKIAE
+582 EELDVKIAE
-591 TETLLASEEVISNY
+591 TEAKLGSEEVISDY
-605 EKLLELT
+605 EKLVELT
-612 NTLEALQKKQEEAFE
+612 EILNNLQKQQEEAYE
-627 QWESLQEE
+627 AWESLQ

>member
-1 MKVLALLSVR
+1 MAILSARDISMVF
-11 GVGVTFIE
+11 VE
-19 RVLFENVTFDIE
+19 RTLFENVSFDIE

-50 KVLSGELSPTSGEVF
+50 KILSRELSPTSGEVIIA
-65 TSKDAKVGYMH
+65 KDAKVGFMH

-81 HPDRTVLEELLS
+81 HPERTVYNELLS
-93 VFDHLKE
+93 VFD
-100 MEIHLD
+100 
-106 YLNHAM
+106 YLADM
-112 EKGENLDELIA
+112 EKRLECLTLEIEKGDNLDKLVSEQTL
-123 EHTALLEKFER
+123 LLEKFER
-134 EGGLTYKSRAKS
+134 EGGLTYKSRARS

-151 GFSEEDMSRKSGT
+151 GFTEEDMDRKSAT

-179 LCGADIL
+179 LSGADIL

-193 HLDIESVKWL
+193 HLDIESVRWL
-203 EQYLKDFPGTAL
+203 EQFLKDFSGTAF

-232 ELSHQKTMIYTGNYS
+232 ELAHKKTTVYTGNYT

-259 VRRKFIN
+259 IRRKFIN

-298 EADRIKAQLVV
+298 EADRIKAQLTP
-309 PDGEEETLSITL
+309 PDGEEETLTLKL

-333 VKNLSKAFGDNVLFK
+333 VKNLSKSFDNNLLFK

-356 GERVFILGGN
+356 GERVFILGSN
-366 GTGKTTLFNVLTKK
+366 GTGKTTLFNILTKK
-380 YEAEFDELTYGA
+380 YDAQFDELTYGA
-392 RVDMGYFDQMQAD
+392 RVDMGYFDQMQSD
-405 LNAQNTP
+405 LNVNNTP
-412 VEEISDSFPLMS
+412 VEEISDAFPKMS
-424 NTQIRTVLGRF
+424 NTQIRTALGRF

-487 EDTLLNYNGTMLII
+487 EDTLLNYDGTMLII

-508 NKLATRILELNTDGV
+508 NKLSTRILELKSEGV
-523 KEYLGNYDYYAEK
+523 KEYLGNYDYYCEK
-536 QKEQTVAVNSA
+536 KQNVEVSQKN
-547 KSEEKPKVNDYKLR
+547 EEKPKVNDYKLR
-561 KEEQSRE
+561 KEEQSKE
-568 RKRQTAIRKAEELI
+568 RKRQTAIKKAEELI
-582 EELDAKIAE
+582 EELDVKIAE
-591 TETLLASEEVISNY
+591 TEDKLSSEEVISDY
-605 EKLLELT
+605 EKLVELT
-612 NTLEALQKKQEEAFE
+612 EILNSLQKQQEEAYE
-627 QWESLQEE
+627 AWESLQ

>member
-1 MKVLALLSVR
+1 MALLSAR
-11 GVGVTFIE
+11 DIGVTFIE
-19 RVLFENVTFDIE
+19 RVLFENVSFDIE

-50 KVLSGELSPTSGEVF
+50 KVLSGELSPTSGDVF
-65 TSKDAKVGYMH
+65 TAKDAKVGYMH

-81 HPDRTVLEELLS
+81 HPERTVYDELLS
-93 VFDHLKE
+93 VFDHLKK
-100 MEIHLD
+100 MEIQLEF
-106 YLNHAM
+106 LNREM
-112 EKGENLDELIA
+112 EKGENLDNIIA
-123 EHTALLEKFER
+123 EHAALLERFER

-151 GFSEEDMSRKSGT
+151 GFAEEDMIRRSGT
-164 LSGGQASKLSLARLL
+164 LSGGQASKLSLAKLL
-179 LCGADIL
+179 LSGADIL

-203 EQYLKDFPGTAL
+203 EQYIKDFAGTAL

-232 ELSHQKTMIYTGNYS
+232 ELSNQKTMVYTGNYT
-247 TFMEKKQREQEA
+247 TFMEKKQHEQEA
-259 VRRKFIN
+259 IRRKFIN

-298 EADRIKAQLVV
+298 EADRIKAQLVT
-309 PDGEEETLSITL
+309 PDSEEETLSFKL

-333 VKNLSKAFGDNVLFK
+333 VRNLSKSFGDKCLFK

-366 GTGKTTLFNVLTKK
+366 GTGKTTLFNILTKK
-380 YEAEFDELTYGA
+380 YDGAFDELTFGA
-392 RVDMGYFDQMQAD
+392 RVDMGYFDQMQSD
-405 LNAQNTP
+405 LNTDNTP
-412 VEEISDSFPLMS
+412 VEEISDAFPLMS

-487 EDTLLNYNGTMLII
+487 EDTLLSYDGTMLII

-508 NKLATRILELNTDGV
+508 NKLATRILELKEDGV
-523 KEYLGNYDYYAEK
+523 KEYLGNYDYFAEK
-536 QKEQTVAVNSA
+536 QKESAVIAAEN
-547 KSEEKPKVNDYKLR
+547 KTEEKPKVNDYKLR

-582 EELDAKIAE
+582 EELDAKISE
-591 TETLLASEEVISNY
+591 TEAKLSTEEVISDY

-612 NTLEALQKKQEEAFE
+612 KVLEDLQSQQEKAYE
-627 QWESLQEE
+627 QWETLQEQ

>member
-1 MKVLALLSVR
+1 MALLSAR
-11 GVGVTFIE
+11 DIGVTFIE
-19 RVLFENVTFDIE
+19 RTLFENVSFDIE

-50 KVLSGELSPTSGEVF
+50 KVLSGELAPTFGEVF

-81 HPDRTVLEELLS
+81 HPERTVIDELLS

-100 MEIHLD
+100 MEKRLEEITSL
-106 YLNHAM
+106 L
-112 EKGENLDELIA
+112 EKGENLDNLIA
-123 EHTALLEKFER
+123 EQTTLLEKFER
-134 EGGLTYKSRAKS
+134 LGGLTYKSRAKS
-146 ALLGL
+146 SLLGL
-151 GFSEEDMSRKSGT
+151 GFTEEDMLRKSGT
-164 LSGGQASKLSLARLL
+164 LSGGQASKVSLAKLL
-179 LCGADIL
+179 LSGADIL

-193 HLDIESVKWL
+193 HLDIESVRWL
-203 EQYLKDFPGTAL
+203 EQYIKDFPGTAL

-232 ELSHQKTMIYTGNYS
+232 ELSHKKTTIYTGNYS
-247 TFMEKKQREQEA
+247 AFIEKKQREQEA
-259 VRRKFIN
+259 IRRKFIN
-266 DSKEI
+266 DSREI

-298 EADRIKAQLVV
+298 EADRIKAQLTP
-309 PDGEEETLSITL
+309 PDGEEETLTLKL
-321 EPKRESGNDVLI
+321 EPNRESGNDVLI
-333 VKNLSKAFGDNVLFK
+333 VKNLSKSFGDKTLFK

-366 GTGKTTLFNVLTKK
+366 GTGKTTLFNVLTKRLD
-380 YEAEFDELTYGA
+380 ATFDELTFGA

-405 LNAQNTP
+405 LNVENTP
-412 VEEISDSFPLMS
+412 VEEISDSFPMMS

-487 EDTLLNYNGTMLII
+487 EDTLRDYDGTMLII

-508 NKLATRILELNTDGV
+508 NKLATRILELTDNGI
-523 KEYLGNYDYYAEK
+523 KEYLGNYDYFLERK
-536 QKEQTVAVNSA
+536 KEQVTAQSESKA
-547 KSEEKPKVNDYKLR
+547 EEKPKVNDYKLR

-568 RKRQTAIRKAEELI
+568 RKRQTAIRKCEELI

-612 NTLEALQKKQEEAFE
+612 NTLEALQKEQEEAYE
-627 QWESLQEE
+627 QWESLQEA

>member
-1 MKVLALLSVR
+1 MALLSAR
-11 GVGVTFIE
+11 DISMTFIE
-19 RVLFENVTFDIE
+19 RTLFENVSFDIE

-50 KVLSGELSPTSGEVF
+50 KILSGELTQTSGEVI
-65 TSKDAKVGYMH
+65 TAKDAKIGYMH

-81 HPDRTVLEELLS
+81 HPERTVLDELLS
-93 VFDHLKE
+93 VFDYLDE
-100 MEIHLD
+100 MEKRLEVLTHEI
-106 YLNHAM
+106 
-112 EKGENLDELIA
+112 EKGENLDALIS
-123 EHTALLEKFER
+123 EQTLLLERFDR
-134 EGGLTYKSRAKS
+134 EGGLTYKSRARS

-151 GFSEEDMSRKSGT
+151 GFSEDDMTRKSGT
-164 LSGGQASKLSLARLL
+164 LSGGQASKLSLAKLL
-179 LCGADIL
+179 LGGSDIL

-193 HLDIESVKWL
+193 HLDIESVRWL
-203 EQYLKDFPGTAL
+203 EQYIKDFSGTAL

-232 ELSHQKTMIYTGNYS
+232 ELAHKKTMVYTGNYT

-259 VRRKFIN
+259 IRRKFIN

-298 EADRIKAQLVV
+298 EADRIKAQLVA
-309 PDGEEETLSITL
+309 PDGEEETLSLKL

-333 VKNLSKAFGDNVLFK
+333 VKNLSKGFGGNMLFE

-380 YEAEFDELTYGA
+380 YDAAFDELTFGA
-392 RVDMGYFDQMQAD
+392 RVDMGYFDQMQSD
-405 LNAQNTP
+405 LNTDNTP
-412 VEEISDSFPLMS
+412 VEEISDAFPKMS
-424 NTQIRTVLGRF
+424 NTEIRTALGRF

-443 KKISTLSGGE
+443 KKISSLSGGE

-487 EDTLLNYNGTMLII
+487 EDTLLNYDGTMLII

-508 NKLATRILELNTDGV
+508 NKLSTRILELNTNGV

-536 QKEQTVAVNSA
+536 QKAQAATAPEA
-547 KSEEKPKVNDYKLR
+547 KAEEKPKVNDYKLR

-568 RKRQTAIRKAEELI
+568 RKRQTAIRKAEALI
-582 EELDAKIAE
+582 EELDQKIAE
-591 TETLLASEEVISNY
+591 TESMLTSEEVISDY
-605 EKLLELT
+605 GKLLELT
-612 NTLEALQKKQEEAFE
+612 EVLNNLQKQQEEAYE
-627 QWESLQEE
+627 QWESLQE

>member
-1 MKVLALLSVR
+1 MAVLSARDIS
-11 GVGVTFIE
+11 VTFIE
-19 RVLFENVTFDIE
+19 RTLFENVSFDIE

-50 KVLSGELSPTSGEVF
+50 KVLSGELSPTTGDVY
-65 TSKDAKVGYMH
+65 TARDAKVGYMH

-81 HPDRTVLEELLS
+81 HPERSVLDELLS

-100 MEIHLD
+100 MEIRLEF
-106 YLNHAM
+106 LNREM
-112 EKGENLDELIA
+112 EKGENLDALIT
-123 EHTALLEKFER
+123 EQTALLERFER
-134 EGGLTYKSRAKS
+134 EGGLTYKSRARS

-151 GFSEEDMSRKSGT
+151 GFTEEDMLRASGT

-179 LCGADIL
+179 LSGADIL

-193 HLDIESVKWL
+193 HLDIESVRWL
-203 EQYLKDFPGTAL
+203 EQYIKDFQGTAI

-232 ELSHQKTMIYTGNYS
+232 ELSHLKTTVYTGNYT

-266 DSKEI
+266 DSREI

-298 EADRIKAQLVV
+298 EADRIKAQLTP
-309 PDGEEETLSITL
+309 PDGEEETLTL
-321 EPKRESGNDVLI
+321 KLDPKRESGNDVLI
-333 VKNLSKAFGDNVLFK
+333 VKNLSKAFGDKVLFK

-380 YEAEFDELTYGA
+380 YEAVFDELTFGA
-392 RVDMGYFDQMQAD
+392 RVDMGYFDQMQSD
-405 LNAQNTP
+405 LNTDNTP
-412 VEEISDSFPLMS
+412 VEEISDAFPMMS

-487 EDTLLNYNGTMLII
+487 EDTLLNYDGTMLII

-508 NKLATRILELNTDGV
+508 NKLATRILELKENGV

-536 QKEQTVAVNSA
+536 QKETAVSAVAVKA
-547 KSEEKPKVNDYKLR
+547 EEKQKVNDYKLR
-561 KEEQSRE
+561 KEEQSKE

-582 EELDAKIAE
+582 EELDLKIAE
-591 TETLLASEEVISNY
+591 TEALLSSEEVISDY
-605 EKLLELT
+605 EKLVELT
-612 NTLEALQKKQEEAFE
+612 KVLEDLQTQQEEAYE
-627 QWESLQEE
+627 NWESLEE

>member
-1 MKVLALLSVR
+1 MAILSVR
-11 GVGVTFIE
+11 DVSVTFIE
-19 RVLFENVTFDIE
+19 RVLFENVSFDIE

-50 KVLSGELSPTSGEVF
+50 KVLSGELSPTTGDVF
-65 TSKDAKVGYMH
+65 TAKEAKVGYMH

-81 HPDRTVLEELLS
+81 HPERSVYEELLS

-100 MEIHLD
+100 MEIRLD
-106 YLNHAM
+106 FLNHEI
-112 EKGENLDELIA
+112 EKGDNLDTLIA
-123 EHTALLEKFER
+123 EQTALLEQFER
-134 EGGLTYKSRAKS
+134 QGGLTYKSRAKA

-151 GFSEEDMSRKSGT
+151 GFTEEDMSRKSGT

-179 LCGADIL
+179 LSGADIL

-193 HLDIESVKWL
+193 HLDITSVRWL
-203 EQYLKDFPGTAL
+203 EQYIKDFSGTAL

-232 ELSHQKTMIYTGNYS
+232 ELANKKATVYTGNY
-247 TFMEKKQREQEA
+247 TAFIEKKQREQEA
-259 VRRKFIN
+259 IRRKFIN
-266 DSKEI
+266 DSREI

-298 EADRIKAQLVV
+298 EADRIKAQLTP
-309 PDGEEETLSITL
+309 PDGEEETLSFKL

-333 VKNLSKAFGDNVLFK
+333 VKNMSKAFGGNVLFK
-348 NVDMHIRK
+348 NIDMHIRK

-366 GTGKTTLFNVLTKK
+366 GTGKTTLFNILTKK
-380 YEAEFDELTYGA
+380 YEGNFDELSFGA

-405 LNAQNTP
+405 LNIDNTP
-412 VEEISDSFPLMS
+412 VEEISDAFPHMS
-424 NTQIRTVLGRF
+424 TTQIRTVLGRF

-487 EDTLLNYNGTMLII
+487 EDTLLNYDGTMLII

-508 NKLATRILELNTDGV
+508 NKLATRILELKEDGV
-523 KEYLGNYDYYAEK
+523 REYLGNYDYYAEK
-536 QKEQTVAVNSA
+536 QKEASA
-547 KSEEKPKVNDYKLR
+547 SFAEAKAEEKPKVNDYKLR
-561 KEEQSRE
+561 KEEQSKE

-582 EELDAKIAE
+582 EELDVKIAE
-591 TETLLASEEVISNY
+591 TEAKLGSEEVISDY
-605 EKLLELT
+605 EKLVELT
-612 NTLEALQKKQEEAFE
+612 EILNNLQKQQEEAYE
-627 QWESLQEE
+627 AWESLQ

>member
-1 MKVLALLSVR
+1 M
-11 GVGVTFIE
+11 TFIE
-19 RVLFENVTFDIE
+19 RTLFENVSFDIE

-50 KVLSGELSPTSGEVF
+50 KILSGELTPTSGEVI
-65 TSKDAKVGYMH
+65 TAKDAKVGYMH

-81 HPDRTVLEELLS
+81 HPERTVLEELLS
-93 VFDHLKE
+93 VFDHLAQMEKRLE
-100 MEIHLD
+100 SLSMEI
-106 YLNHAM
+106 
-112 EKGENLDELIA
+112 EKGENLDALIS
-123 EHTALLEKFER
+123 EQTTLLEQFDR
-134 EGGLTYKSRAKS
+134 LGGLTYKSRARS

-151 GFSEEDMSRKSGT
+151 GFTEEDMARKSGT

-179 LCGADIL
+179 LSGADIL

-193 HLDIESVKWL
+193 HLDIESVRWL
-203 EQYLKDFPGTAL
+203 EQYIKDFSGTAL

-232 ELSHQKTMIYTGNYS
+232 ELAHKKTTVYTGNYT

-259 VRRKFIN
+259 IRRKFIN

-298 EADRIKAQLVV
+298 EADRIKAQLVA
-309 PDGEEETLSITL
+309 PDGEEETLSLKL

-333 VKNLSKAFGDNVLFK
+333 VKNLSKGFGSNTLFE

-380 YEAEFDELTYGA
+380 YDAQFDELTFGA

-405 LNAQNTP
+405 LNTENTP
-412 VEEISDSFPLMS
+412 VEEISDAFPKMS
-424 NTQIRTVLGRF
+424 NTEIRTALGRF

-443 KKISTLSGGE
+443 KKIATLSGGE

-508 NKLATRILELNTDGV
+508 NKLATRILELNTNGV

-536 QKEQTVAVNSA
+536 QKQQTVSQNIA
-547 KSEEKPKVNDYKLR
+547 KAEEKPKVNDYKLR

-582 EELDAKIAE
+582 EELDLKIAE
-591 TETLLASEEVISNY
+591 TESKLSSQEVISDY
-605 EKLLELT
+605 ERLVELT
-612 NTLEALQKKQEEAFE
+612 EVLNDLQKQQEEAYE
-627 QWESLQEE
+627 QWESLQEG

>member
-1 MKVLALLSVR
+1 MALLSARDVSM
-11 GVGVTFIE
+11 TFVE
-19 RVLFENVTFDIE
+19 RTLFENVSFDIE

-50 KVLSGELSPTSGEVF
+50 KIISGELSQTSGEII
-65 TSKDAKVGYMH
+65 TAKDARVGYMH

-81 HPDRTVLEELLS
+81 HPERTVYDELLS
-93 VFDHLKE
+93 VFSHLSD
-100 MEIHLD
+100 MEKRLEE
-106 YLNHAM
+106 LSSEL
-112 EKGENLDELIA
+112 EKGENLDALIK
-123 EHTALLEKFER
+123 EQTELLERFER
-134 EGGLTYKSRAKS
+134 EGGLTYKSRARS

-151 GFSEEDMSRKSGT
+151 GFAEEDFARPSGT

-193 HLDIESVKWL
+193 HLDITSVKWL
-203 EQYLKDFPGTAL
+203 EQYIKDFQGTAL

-232 ELSHQKTMIYTGNYS
+232 ELAHQKTTVYTGNYT
-247 TFMEKKQREQEA
+247 TFIEKKQREQEA
-259 VRRKFIN
+259 IRRKFIN
-266 DSKEI
+266 DSREI

-298 EADRIKAQLVV
+298 EADRIKAQLTP
-309 PDGEEETLSITL
+309 PDSEEETLSFTL

-333 VKNLSKAFGDNVLFK
+333 VKNLSKAFGDNILFR
-348 NVDMHIRK
+348 NIDMHIRK
-356 GERVFILGGN
+356 GERVFVLGGN
-366 GTGKTTLFNVLTKK
+366 GTGKTTLFNILTKK
-380 YEAEFDELTYGA
+380 YEGVFDELTYGA
-392 RVDMGYFDQMQAD
+392 RVDMGYFDQMQSD
-405 LNAQNTP
+405 LNTENTP
-412 VEEISDSFPLMS
+412 VEEISDAFPHMS

-487 EDTLLNYNGTMLII
+487 EETLLSYNGTMLII

-508 NKLATRILELNTDGV
+508 NKLATRILELKEDGL
-523 KEYLGNYDYYAEK
+523 KEYLGNYDYFEEK
-536 QKEQTVAVNSA
+536 KALQADQVKAYETVQ
-547 KSEEKPKVNDYKLR
+547 KPKVNEYKLR
-561 KEEQSRE
+561 KEEQARE
-568 RKRQTAIRKAEELI
+568 RKRLNDMKKAEELI
-582 EELDAKIAE
+582 ESLDEKIAE
-591 TETLLASEEVISNY
+591 TEALLASDEVMADY
-605 EKLLELT
+605 EKLMELSSVLES
-612 NTLEALQKKQEEAFE
+612 LQKEQEEAYTL
-627 QWESLQEE
+627 WESLQE

>member
-1 MKVLALLSVR
+1 M
-11 GVGVTFIE
+11 TFIE
-19 RVLFENVTFDIE
+19 RTLFENVSFDIE

-50 KVLSGELSPTSGEVF
+50 KILSGELIQTSGEVI
-65 TSKDAKVGYMH
+65 TAKDAKIGYMH

-81 HPDRTVLEELLS
+81 HPERTVLDELLS
-93 VFDHLKE
+93 VFDYLDE
-100 MEIHLD
+100 MEKRLEVLTYEI
-106 YLNHAM
+106 
-112 EKGENLDELIA
+112 EKGENLDALIS
-123 EHTALLEKFER
+123 EQTLLLERFDR
-134 EGGLTYKSRAKS
+134 EGGLTYKSRARS

-151 GFSEEDMSRKSGT
+151 GFSEDDMTRKSGT
-164 LSGGQASKLSLARLL
+164 LSGGQASKLSLAKLL
-179 LCGADIL
+179 LGGADIL

-193 HLDIESVKWL
+193 HLDIESVRWL
-203 EQYLKDFPGTAL
+203 EQYIKDFSGTAL

-232 ELSHQKTMIYTGNYS
+232 ELAHKKTMVYTGNYT

-259 VRRKFIN
+259 IRRKFIN

-298 EADRIKAQLVV
+298 EADRIKAQLVA
-309 PDGEEETLSITL
+309 PDGEEETLSLKL

-333 VKNLSKAFGDNVLFK
+333 VKNLSKGFGGNMLFE

-380 YEAEFDELTYGA
+380 YDAAFDELTFGA
-392 RVDMGYFDQMQAD
+392 RVDMGYFDQMQSD
-405 LNAQNTP
+405 LNTDNTP
-412 VEEISDSFPLMS
+412 VEEISDAFPKMS
-424 NTQIRTVLGRF
+424 NTEIRTALGRF

-487 EDTLLNYNGTMLII
+487 EDTLLNYDGTMLII

-508 NKLATRILELNTDGV
+508 NKLSTRILELNTNGV

-536 QKEQTVAVNSA
+536 QKAQAATVPEA
-547 KSEEKPKVNDYKLR
+547 KAEEKPKVNDYKLR

-582 EELDAKIAE
+582 EELDQKIAE
-591 TETLLASEEVISNY
+591 TESMLTSEEVISDY
-605 EKLLELT
+605 GKLLELT
-612 NTLEALQKKQEEAFE
+612 EVLNNLQKQQEEAYE
-627 QWESLQEE
+627 QWESLQE

>member
-1 MKVLALLSVR
+1 MALLSAR
-11 GVGVTFIE
+11 DISMTFIE
-19 RVLFENVTFDIE
+19 RTLFENVSFDIE
-31 KRDKVG
+31 RRDKVG

-50 KVLSGELSPTSGEVF
+50 KILSGELSPTGGDVY
-65 TSKDAKVGYMH
+65 TAKDAKVGYMH

-81 HPDRTVLEELLS
+81 HPERTVYDELLS
-93 VFDHLKE
+93 VFDYLSE
-100 MEIHLD
+100 MEKRLEQLTAEI
-106 YLNHAM
+106 
-112 EKGENLDELIA
+112 EKGENLDKLIA
-123 EHTALLEKFER
+123 EQTALLERFDR
-134 EGGLTYKSRAKS
+134 EGGLTYKSRARS

-151 GFSEEDMSRKSGT
+151 GFTEEDMNRKSGT

-179 LCGADIL
+179 LSGADIL

-203 EQYLKDFPGTAL
+203 EQYIKDFSGTAL

-232 ELSHQKTMIYTGNYS
+232 ELAHKKTTVYTGNYT
-247 TFMEKKQREQEA
+247 TFIEKKQREQEA

-309 PDGEEETLSITL
+309 PDGEEETLSFKL

-333 VKNLSKAFGDNVLFK
+333 VKNLSKSFGLNTLFE

-356 GERVFILGGN
+356 GERVFVLGGN

-380 YEAEFDELTYGA
+380 YEAQFDELTYGA
-392 RVDMGYFDQMQAD
+392 RVDMGYFDQMQSD
-405 LNAQNTP
+405 LNTDNTP
-412 VEEISDSFPLMS
+412 VEEISDAFPKMS
-424 NTQIRTVLGRF
+424 NTEIRTALGRF

-453 RARVALLKLVLAGSN
+453 RARVALLKLMLAGSN

-487 EDTLLNYNGTMLII
+487 EDTLLSYDGTMLII

-508 NKLATRILELNTDGV
+508 NKLATRILELNTNGV

-536 QKEQTVAVNSA
+536 QKQAVAQ
-547 KSEEKPKVNDYKLR
+547 KELKTEEKPKVNDYKLR

-568 RKRQTAIRKAEELI
+568 RKRQTAIKKAEELI
-582 EELDAKIAE
+582 EELDLKIAE
-591 TETLLASEEVISNY
+591 TEKKLSDQEVISDYN
-605 EKLLELT
+605 KLLELT
-612 NTLEALQKKQEEAFE
+612 EILNDLQKRQEEAFE
-627 QWESLQEE
+627 AWEALQD

>member
-1 MKVLALLSVR
+1 MLALLSAR
-11 GVGVTFIE
+11 GIGVTFIE
-19 RVLFENVTFDIE
+19 RVLFENVSFDIE

-50 KVLSGELSPTSGEVF
+50 KVLSGELSPTAGDVF
-65 TSKDAKVGYMH
+65 IAKDAKVGYMH

-81 HPDRTVLEELLS
+81 HPDRTVLDELLS

-100 MEIHLD
+100 MEIRLE

-112 EKGENLDELIA
+112 EKGENLDALIT

-151 GFSEEDMSRKSGT
+151 GFSEEDMNRKSGT

-179 LCGADIL
+179 LSGADIL

-203 EQYLKDFPGTAL
+203 EQYIKDFPGTAL

-232 ELSHQKTMIYTGNYS
+232 ELSHQKTMVYTGNYS
-247 TFMEKKQREQEA
+247 TFMEKKQHEQEA
-259 VRRKFIN
+259 IRRKFIN

-298 EADRIKAQLVV
+298 EADRIKAQLVI
-309 PDGEEETLSITL
+309 PDGEEETLSLTL

-366 GTGKTTLFNVLTKK
+366 GTGKTTLFNILTKK
-380 YEAEFDELTYGA
+380 YEATFDELTYGA
-392 RVDMGYFDQMQAD
+392 RVDMGYFDQMQSD
-405 LNAQNTP
+405 LNVENTP
-412 VEEISDSFPLMS
+412 VEEISDAFPHMS
-424 NTQIRTVLGRF
+424 TTQIRTVLGRF

-487 EDTLLNYNGTMLII
+487 EDTLLNYDGTMLII

-536 QKEQTVAVNSA
+536 QKSQVVAENTI
-547 KSEEKPKVNDYKLR
+547 KTEEKPKVNDYKLR

-582 EELDAKIAE
+582 EELDSKIAE
-591 TETLLASEEVISNY
+591 TEALLSSEEVISNY
-605 EKLLELT
+605 EKLVELT
-612 NTLEALQKKQEEAFE
+612 KVLEDLQAQQEEAYST
-627 QWESLQEE
+627 WEKLQD

>member
-1 MKVLALLSVR
+1 MAILSAR
-11 GVGVTFIE
+11 DISVTFIE
-19 RVLFENVTFDIE
+19 RTLFENVSFDIE

-50 KVLSGELSPTSGEVF
+50 KVLSGELAPTKGDVY
-65 TSKDAKVGYMH
+65 TAKDTKVGYMH

-81 HPDRTVLEELLS
+81 HPQRSVTDELLC

-100 MEIHLD
+100 MELRLE
-106 YLNHAM
+106 YLNKEM
-112 EKGENLDELIA
+112 EKGENLDALII
-123 EHTALLEKFER
+123 EHTALLERFER

-151 GFSEEDMSRKSGT
+151 GFTESDMQRPSGT

-179 LCGADIL
+179 LSGADIL

-193 HLDIESVKWL
+193 HLDIESVRWL
-203 EQYLKDFPGTAL
+203 EQYIKDFQGTVI

-232 ELSHQKTMIYTGNYS
+232 ELAHLKTTVYTGNYT
-247 TFMEKKQREQEA
+247 TFIEKKQREQEA
-259 VRRKFIN
+259 IRRKFIN

-309 PDGEEETLSITL
+309 PDGEEETLTLKL

-333 VKNLSKAFGDNVLFK
+333 VKNLSKSFDTKVLFK

-380 YEAEFDELTYGA
+380 YDAVFDELTFGA
-392 RVDMGYFDQMQAD
+392 RVDMGYFDQMQSD
-405 LNAQNTP
+405 LNVENTP
-412 VEEISDSFPLMS
+412 VEEISDAFPSMS

-453 RARVALLKLVLAGSN
+453 RARVALLKLMLAGSN

-487 EDTLLNYNGTMLII
+487 EDTLLDYDGTMLII

-508 NKLATRILELNTDGV
+508 NKLATRILELKEDGV

-536 QKEQTVAVNSA
+536 QKEIAVSVSSV
-547 KSEEKPKVNDYKLR
+547 KSDAKPKVNDYKLR
-561 KEEQSRE
+561 KEEQAKE
-568 RKRQTAIRKAEELI
+568 RKRLTAIRKAEELI
-582 EELDAKIAE
+582 EELDRKIAE
-591 TETLLASEEVISNY
+591 TEEKLSSDEVISDY
-605 EKLLELT
+605 EKLVELT
-612 NTLEALQKKQEEAFE
+612 KVLEELQTQQEEAYSE
-627 QWESLQEE
+627 WESLQEQ

>member
-1 MKVLALLSVR
+1 VAILSARDISMVF
-11 GVGVTFIE
+11 VE
-19 RVLFENVTFDIE
+19 RTLFENVSFDIE

-50 KVLSGELSPTSGEVF
+50 KILSRELSPTSGEVIIA
-65 TSKDAKVGYMH
+65 KDAKVGFMH

-81 HPDRTVLEELLS
+81 HPERTVYNELLS
-93 VFDHLKE
+93 VFD
-100 MEIHLD
+100 
-106 YLNHAM
+106 YLADM
-112 EKGENLDELIA
+112 EKRLESLTLEIEKGDNLDKLVSEQTL
-123 EHTALLEKFER
+123 LLEKFER
-134 EGGLTYKSRAKS
+134 EGGLTYKSRARS

-151 GFSEEDMSRKSGT
+151 GFTEEDMDRKSAT

-179 LCGADIL
+179 LSGADIL

-193 HLDIESVKWL
+193 HLDIESVRWL
-203 EQYLKDFPGTAL
+203 EQFLKDFSGTAF

-232 ELSHQKTMIYTGNYS
+232 ELAHKKTTVYTGNYT

-259 VRRKFIN
+259 IRRKFIN

-298 EADRIKAQLVV
+298 EADRIKAQLTP
-309 PDGEEETLSITL
+309 PDGEEETLTLKL

-333 VKNLSKAFGDNVLFK
+333 VKNLSKSFGNNLLFK

-356 GERVFILGGN
+356 GERVFILGSN
-366 GTGKTTLFNVLTKK
+366 GTGKTTLFNILTKK
-380 YEAEFDELTYGA
+380 YDAQFDELTYGA
-392 RVDMGYFDQMQAD
+392 RVDMGYFDQMQSD
-405 LNAQNTP
+405 LNVNNTP
-412 VEEISDSFPLMS
+412 VEEISDAFPKMS
-424 NTQIRTVLGRF
+424 NTQIRTALGRF

-487 EDTLLNYNGTMLII
+487 EDTLLNYDGTMLII

-508 NKLATRILELNTDGV
+508 NKLSTRILELKSEGV
-523 KEYLGNYDYYAEK
+523 KEYLGNYDYYCEK
-536 QKEQTVAVNSA
+536 KQNVEVSQKN
-547 KSEEKPKVNDYKLR
+547 EEKPKVNDYKLR
-561 KEEQSRE
+561 KEEQSKE
-568 RKRQTAIRKAEELI
+568 RKRQTAIKKAEELI
-582 EELDAKIAE
+582 EELDVKIAE
-591 TETLLASEEVISNY
+591 TEDKLSSEEVISDY
-605 EKLLELT
+605 EKLVELT
-612 NTLEALQKKQEEAFE
+612 EILNSLQKQQEEAYE
-627 QWESLQEE
+627 AWESLQ